1 MLEELSQDD
10 LKAREEDQNTLKMK
24 LRIAEAE
31 EKTILDEKI
40 AFQNLKE
47 NIATLTE
54 NLSRLQSEE
63 GDLHTKLAG
72 KIDNISLKEKELK
85 ALEKDKANLKEEQ
98 NRRLKE
104 QRKEVKQ
111 ELENRYKEEVR
122 SVEILINKKGK
133 EDNENFEH
141 VWQSYKKDSEGFR
154 DMCTCAYMLKKK
166 VSERFPSNKLPEPHH
181 QDEEKLQEAMKNV
194 GPDERNRKLRALQML
209 AAKAVR
215 RQSDKT
221 LTLDFREKKD
231 GWEAW
236 EEKMTSL
243 TKKLETLH
251 AKFSSNAPEGHNGAQ
266 TSIVSSDSEKNEYYK
281 LKKEMADLRKKMND
295 STTGWS
301 READEIHYNFKKGHV
316 IKRTPVVDAEGNH
329 TRFHYTVMVG
339 REEIKE
345 RKVCDYDTNG
355 TLSKEI
361 LIPLESS
368 DLMANNLMARI
379 REFATKTG
387 GVLKAGPQKGEERC
401 IEKVTSDYDGN
412 WNELCDLER
421 ATAIY
426 PTPKKLSCALAELIE
441 GTNQKQ
447 EAIDNGFTV
456 VRVKDRM
463 NVPASDGR

>member
-1 MLEELSQDD
+1 ME
-10 LKAREEDQNTLKMK
+10 

-166 VSERFPSNKLPEPHH
+166 VLERFPSNKLPEPHH
-181 QDEEKLQEAMKNV
+181 QDEEKLQEAMKDV
-194 GPDERNRKLRALQML
+194 GPDERNRKPN
-209 AAKAVR
+209 
-215 RQSDKT
+215 T
-221 LTLDFREKKD
+221 I
-231 GWEAW
+231 G
-236 EEKMTSL
+236 
-243 TKKLETLH
+243 
-251 AKFSSNAPEGHNGAQ
+251 
-266 TSIVSSDSEKNEYYK
+266 
-281 LKKEMADLRKKMND
+281 
-295 STTGWS
+295 
-301 READEIHYNFKKGHV
+301 
-316 IKRTPVVDAEGNH
+316 
-329 TRFHYTVMVG
+329 
-339 REEIKE
+339 
-345 RKVCDYDTNG
+345 
-355 TLSKEI
+355 
-361 LIPLESS
+361 
-368 DLMANNLMARI
+368 
-379 REFATKTG
+379 
-387 GVLKAGPQKGEERC
+387 
-401 IEKVTSDYDGN
+401 
-412 WNELCDLER
+412 
-421 ATAIY
+421 
-426 PTPKKLSCALAELIE
+426 
-441 GTNQKQ
+441 
-447 EAIDNGFTV
+447 
-456 VRVKDRM
+456 
-463 NVPASDGR
+463 